1 MSNTI
6 DASLYPELYK
16 RAYKVARK
24 KYGILGGVLV
34 NFGSD
39 SVNIGKAGEDK
50 TYVTIPIAGAP
61 TNRSFTAAQT
71 ATVGAN
77 STHTMRQV
85 QITKS
90 ESYSWH
96 QTDDEVAAMG
106 IGGNDN
112 VKDVFMQEVEI
123 AMDGLMDLV
132 SEDVVTDLPKWC
144 SYARG
149 VAGTT
154 PFAADLSPLTACW
167 RELNENGAPEEG
179 RSFVMNHAA
188 SENFMNL
195 AAVQQVNVSG
205 SDAALRSGI
214 MLPHYGFRIALDTN
228 LDAVTKGT
236 ATGYDANGG
245 EPIAETTIVCDG
257 SSTGTILAG
266 DVITWAGDATKYVV
280 ADTTQSLSGG
290 AAGNIVINSPGLKA
304 TLATTVEGTTGANY
318 TPSLAVQKNG
328 YVVVMRPPSI
338 SANTTT
344 VKSVT
349 PITDASTGLTFF
361 LVELPGYGLTTWELH
376 LAWGFQGLN
385 PAFNILYLG

>member
-1 MSNTI
+1 MTNTI
-6 DASLYPELYK
+6 DAALYPELYK
-16 RAYKVARK
+16 TAYKVARK
-24 KYGILGGVLV
+24 QYGILGAVTQ

-39 SVNIGKAGEDK
+39 SVNIAKAGEDK
-50 TYVTIPIAGAP
+50 TYITVPIAGTA

-77 STHTMRQV
+77 ATDTKRQV

-106 IGGNDN
+106 IGGNNN
-112 VKDVFMQEVEI
+112 VKDLFLQRVASSE
-123 AMDGLMDLV
+123 DSLMDLI
-132 SEDVVTDLPKWC
+132 SEDVVTDLPKWA

-154 PFAADLSPLTACW
+154 PFASDLSPLTASW
-167 RELNENGAPEEG
+167 RELNENGAPQEG

-195 AAVQQVNVSG
+195 SIVQQANVAA
-205 SDAALRSGI
+205 SDDALRRGI
-214 MLPHYGFRIALDTN
+214 MLPHIGFRIAVDTN
-228 LDAVTKGT
+228 IDEVTKGT

-245 EPIAETTIVCDG
+245 EPAAETTIVVDG
-257 SSTGTILAG
+257 SNSGTILAG
-266 DVITWAGDATKYVV
+266 DIVTWAGDTTKYVV
-280 ADTTQSLSGG
+280 ADTTQSASGG
-290 AAGNIVINSPGLKA
+290 AAGNIVINEPGLKS
-304 TLATTVEGTTGANY
+304 TLANGVEGTTGADY
-318 TPSLAVQKNG
+318 TPNIAMQKDG
-328 YVVVMRPPSI
+328 YVVVMRPPAI
-338 SANTTT
+338 SPNSTT

-349 PITDASTGLTFF
+349 PISDATTGLTFY

-376 LAWGFQGLN
+376 LAWGFQGLQ
-385 PAFNILYLG
+385 PRFIVLYLG